1 MPSKYGRN
9 KRMVKM
15 IKLEKKRKS
24 REKKVLKNS
33 DRRKT
38 SPDISQYKIS
48 HPSPNFFLPFFR
60 LRINNSSFRFSYF
73 FFRFFLFKFF
83 GLFNLSNLFGRLSFL
98 LSPSFWPFLSFF
110 FLIIY
115 YFSSYSVPSPTVC
128 TCVCVFLLFKNCR
141 ETLGNH

>member
-1 MPSKYGRN
+1 MPSKYGQN

-73 FFRFFLFKFF
+73 FFVSFFLNFSVFSICLICLVASPFSSLQVF
-83 GLFNLSNLFGRLSFL
+83 GLFYLSFFL
-98 LSPSFWPFLSFF
+98 LSITSLRTLS
-110 FLIIY
+110 LHLLC
-115 YFSSYSVPSPTVC
+115 VR
-128 TCVCVFLLFKNCR
+128 VCVSFYFLRIVERL
-141 ETLGNH
+141 